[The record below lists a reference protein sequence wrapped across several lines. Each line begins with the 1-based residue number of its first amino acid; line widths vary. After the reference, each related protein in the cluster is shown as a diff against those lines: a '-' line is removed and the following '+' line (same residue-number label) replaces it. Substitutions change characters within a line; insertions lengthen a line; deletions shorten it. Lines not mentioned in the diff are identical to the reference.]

1 MYTFSAFLVLLLFLP
16 AGVFTAQAANQE
28 GQTAI
33 EHAIAQ
39 TLRDKAA
46 TVGVAYSVDGRLF
59 THNDTVR
66 YPLMSVFKLHV
77 AVAALQ
83 RMEAEGIGLNDM
95 RQIAPL
101 QMHRNTYSP
110 LLDRYPSGPFSIS
123 YADLLHYA
131 LALSDNNAC
140 DILID
145 YTGGIEAV
153 KSCIDR
159 AGITG
164 YDLTETEASM
174 HADLRACY
182 RNWAHPSSVVRLL
195 QKILDGSLLDEEHT
209 RFMRTTLIATT
220 TGSDKMRA
228 GLPADL
234 TLGHKTGSSD
244 RIDGV
249 KTGDN
254 DAGFFYLPDGRLCFL
269 AVFVKDSR
277 ESDRTNAALIA
288 RITRIVYDSVS
299 SSLRHKSSLLSTRLP
314 EGATSRAE

>member
-1 MYTFSAFLVLLLFLP
+1 MHIPPVFLSLLLFLS
-16 AGVFTAQAANQE
+16 AGIFTAQAIPRE
-28 GQTAI
+28 RH
-33 EHAIAQ
+33 ESVERAIAQ
-39 TLRDKAA
+39 TLQDKAA
-46 TVGVAYSVDGRLF
+46 TMGVACSVDDQMF
-59 THNDTVR
+59 TYNDTVR

-83 RMEAEGIGLNDM
+83 RMEAEGTQLDEILTIDS
-95 RQIAPL
+95 A
-101 QMHRNTYSP
+101 QMHRDTYSP
-110 LLDRYPSGPFSIS
+110 LLDRYPSGQFSIS

-145 YTGGIEAV
+145 YAGGIAAV
-153 KSCIDR
+153 KGCIDR

-174 HADLRACY
+174 HADRSNGY

-195 QKILDGSLLDEEHT
+195 QKILDNSLLSDEHT
-209 RFMRTTLIATT
+209 RFMHTTLIATS
-220 TGSDKMRA
+220 TGGDKIRA

-244 RIDGV
+244 RMAGI
-249 KTGDN
+249 KMGDN

-277 ESDRTNAALIA
+277 EDDRTNAALIA
-288 RITRIVYDSVS
+288 RITRIIYDSVT
-299 SSLRHKSSLLSTRLP
+299 LTY
-314 EGATSRAE
+314 

>member
-1 MYTFSAFLVLLLFLP
+1 MHIPSVFLALLLFLSAGILP
-16 AGVFTAQAANQE
+16 ARAVTRQGHESVE
-28 GQTAI
+28 R
-33 EHAIAQ
+33 AIAQ
-39 TLRDKAA
+39 ALHGQAA
-46 TVGVAYSVDGRLF
+46 TVGVACLIGDQLF

-83 RMEAEGIGLNDM
+83 RMEAEGIRLDEM
-95 RQIAPL
+95 LEIDST

-110 LLDRYPSGPFSIS
+110 LLDRYPSGGFSIS

-145 YTGGIEAV
+145 YAGGIAAV
-153 KSCIDR
+153 KGCIDR

-195 QKILDGSLLDEEHT
+195 QKILDGSLLSDEHT
-209 RFMRTTLIATT
+209 RFMRTTLIATS

-249 KTGDN
+249 KSGDN
-254 DAGFFYLPDGRLCFL
+254 DAGFFYLPDSRLCFL
-269 AVFVKDSR
+269 AVFVKDSG

-288 RITRIVYDSVS
+288 RITRIVYDSVNTT
-299 SSLRHKSSLLSTRLP
+299 H
-314 EGATSRAE
+314 